1 MNMNDKNLI
10 AMSEYESV
18 KNLAVEK
25 GLKIDGVW
33 VMKKLK
39 ELGWVNISYKKYCK
53 YKDFSTFSVKCGY
66 SGGYQKSK
74 LVKGFT
80 E

>member
-1 MNMNDKNLI
+1 MNMFSKNLI
-10 AMSEYESV
+10 AVSEYESV

-25 GLKIDGVW
+25 GLKIDGVF

-39 ELGWVNISYKKYCK
+39 ELGWVNIRYKKYCK

>member
-1 MNMNDKNLI
+1 MDMNDKNLI

-39 ELGWVNISYKKYCK
+39 ELGWVNISYKNYSK

-66 SGGYQKSK
+66 TGTCQKSK

>member
-18 KNLAVEK
+18 KNLAVKK
-25 GLKIDGVW
+25 GLKIDGVF

-39 ELGWVNISYKKYCK
+39 QFGWVNISYKNYSK
-53 YKDFSTFSVKCGY
+53 YKDFSDFSVECGY
-66 SGGYQKSK
+66 AGTYQKSK